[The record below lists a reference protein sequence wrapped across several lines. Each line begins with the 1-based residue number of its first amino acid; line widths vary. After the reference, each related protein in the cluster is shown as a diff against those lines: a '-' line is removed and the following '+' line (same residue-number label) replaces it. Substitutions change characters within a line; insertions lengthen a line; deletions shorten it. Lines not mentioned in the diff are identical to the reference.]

1 MKILDKY
8 IIKSFFAPYII
19 SFLIAEFILV
29 MQFMWKYIDDFAGRG
44 LSFFEFGKLLLYFSA
59 TVIPMAIPITILIS
73 SVMVYGNLGEK
84 YELSSMKS
92 SGISLIRIFMPGFI
106 VAVLTFSFSI
116 FVSNYL
122 KPKAAYKFIQT
133 FTTLKRKKPTLNIQ
147 EKVFNK
153 DFEGFIIQAD
163 KKNKDGRNIEDVKI
177 YKVNDRTSENYN
189 IVTAKKGEIFTTPD
203 GRYFIIKLYNGH
215 QYVEKKNS
223 SIKRSNEQTYPLLRS
238 SFDTL
243 EKAFDLSM
251 FYNDR
256 SGNFFS
262 KRRDVMNSVQL
273 MVEIDTFSKKVK
285 SEYQYYQP
293 GFYAYIDAKSTK
305 NKISE
310 IRPERI
316 NDFQRAEQ
324 VSTYSNTYSQ
334 NIKKNLNEYK
344 TFVEIMDS
352 TRQNELIEVSVENI
366 GYQKN
371 LITNSIGNIERYKEY
386 RDYWVLGLHQQYS
399 YALICI
405 VFLFIGAPLGS
416 IIRKG
421 GYGVPVLI
429 AIMFF
434 MIFILLTIMGE
445 KLSKASVFNPIFN
458 AWLPV
463 IVLLPISIYISVR
476 ALADSGIIFVKS
488 K

>member
-1 MKILDKY
+1 M
-8 IIKSFFAPYII
+8 
-19 SFLIAEFILV
+19 
-29 MQFMWKYIDDFAGRG
+29 
-44 LSFFEFGKLLLYFSA
+44 
-59 TVIPMAIPITILIS
+59 
-73 SVMVYGNLGEK
+73 
-84 YELSSMKS
+84 
-92 SGISLIRIFMPGFI
+92 
-106 VAVLTFSFSI
+106 
-116 FVSNYL
+116 
-122 KPKAAYKFIQT
+122 
-133 FTTLKRKKPTLNIQ
+133 
-147 EKVFNK
+147 
-153 DFEGFIIQAD
+153 
-163 KKNKDGRNIEDVKI
+163 
-177 YKVNDRTSENYN
+177 
-189 IVTAKKGEIFTTPD
+189 
-203 GRYFIIKLYNGH
+203 
-215 QYVEKKNS
+215 
-223 SIKRSNEQTYPLLRS
+223 RS

-243 EKAFDLSM
+243 EKAFDLSQ

-293 GFYAYIDAKSTK
+293 GFYAYIDNKTTKSKT
-305 NKISE
+305 SE
-310 IRPERI
+310 LRPERI
-316 NDFQRAEQ
+316 NDFQRAER
-324 VSTYSNTYSQ
+324 VSTYSNTYAQHIDKDLS
-334 NIKKNLNEYK
+334 KYK
-344 TFVEIMDS
+344 SFVEIMDS
-352 TRQNELIEVSVENI
+352 TRKSELLDVCIENI

-445 KLSKASVFNPIFN
+445 KLNRASVFNPIVN

-463 IVLLPISIYISVR
+463 IVLLPISIYISIR